1 MLRKELIWSRIGEI
15 RESAVRLDGFRKI
28 SLDAFLSNRD
38 NYAVAEHHL
47 RRALEAALDISRHI
61 LAKKGKRR
69 PQEYSECFDFLGQE
83 GIIPIDFAKKIRG
96 MAGYRN
102 RLVHLYWEVTARE
115 LFELINKCLD
125 DFESFCSHIIDY
137 VEKEENGQDSH

>member
-1 MLRKELIWSRIGEI
+1 MLREDLIWARIGEI
-15 RESAVRLDGFRKI
+15 RESANRLMEFKSGGMEK
-28 SLDAFLSNRD
+28 FLATRD

-69 PQEYSECFDFLGQE
+69 PQEYVECFDFLGSE
-83 GIIPIDFAKKIRG
+83 GIIPPEFAKKIRG

-102 RLVHLYWEVTARE
+102 RLVHLYWEVTSKE
-115 LFELINKCLD
+115 LFELITDRLE
-125 DFESFCSHIIDY
+125 DFEEFCKYIIGY
-137 VEKEENGQDSH
+137 IEKK